1 MGRDTIKNEELMTRG
16 KRETDGEGALA
27 FMLGKP
33 SEGVWNLDDVVCLVL
48 MIYCDSRNR
57 ADEKEKGGAEEEQ
70 TGRKANSGSEDRRSG
85 QAKR

>member
-1 MGRDTIKNEELMTRG
+1 
-16 KRETDGEGALA
+16 
-27 FMLGKP
+27 
-33 SEGVWNLDDVVCLVL
+33 

-57 ADEKEKGGAEEEQ
+57 ADEKEKGETEEEQ